1 MAPPRPAAS
10 ALTAVQLTP
19 IWLEDGRDVDNP
31 VTFAGVAR
39 QSVEVAVV
47 VPALEND
54 ELFVTTLN
62 QYDVPAVRVRVVEV
76 PDVVV
81 NKFVGFDVVPQ

>member
-10 ALTAVQLTP
+10 VLTAVQLTP
-19 IWLEDGRDVDNP
+19 IRSEDGRDVDNP

-62 QYDVPAVRVRVVEV
+62 QYDVPAVREIVVEV
-76 PDVVV
+76 LAVVV
-81 NKFVGFDVVPQ
+81 YNVAGLEVVP

>member
-10 ALTAVQLTP
+10 VLTAVQLTP
-19 IWLEDGRDVDNP
+19 IRSEDGRDVDNQ

-62 QYDVPAVRVRVVEV
+62 QYDVPAVREIVVEV
-76 PDVVV
+76 LAVVV
-81 NKFVGFDVVPQ
+81 YNVAGLEVVP